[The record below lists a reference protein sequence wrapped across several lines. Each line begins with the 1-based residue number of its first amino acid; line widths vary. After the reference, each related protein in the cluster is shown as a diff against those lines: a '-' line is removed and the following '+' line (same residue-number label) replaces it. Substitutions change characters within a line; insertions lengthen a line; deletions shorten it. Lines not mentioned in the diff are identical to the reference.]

1 MVCGTKFLTKS
12 KGPEREL
19 YCTKKC
25 RTKAN
30 NAVHYAKIKKDLQKR
45 ICVVCSKE
53 FEPVRYRPNQLTC
66 SKECNLQRQNKI
78 KRNGTD
84 APDQRECREC
94 QLFLS
99 LKKTITFIAPMNVL
113 GAKQTG
119 DMQRSRDMPHGYQH
133 FSIKIDCWHFN
144 ATKFVKRAVQKA
156 PCLFITGTV
165 LVKQTRRIMLS
176 IISEF
181 FAESITS
188 NYIRSITASSTANS
202 LCSGKSLRLWAF
214 SQ

>member
-1 MVCGTKFLTKS
+1 MQCITQKLKKICRKESVLFAQKNLSQCGIGRISLLALK
-12 KGPEREL
+12 
-19 YCTKKC
+19 
-25 RTKAN
+25 
-30 NAVHYAKIKKDLQKR
+30 NAIFSGKIKLRETVRMLQ
-45 ICVVCSKE
+45 I
-53 FEPVRYRPNQLTC
+53 
-66 SKECNLQRQNKI
+66 
-78 KRNGTD
+78 
-84 APDQRECREC
+84 RENVGSVK
-94 QLFLS
+94 LFLS